1 MMSIHPD
8 FALNGRPLDN
18 TGLLAQVASWSKGDP
33 YEKAIASFLSD
44 WFNAS
49 DEVVV
54 HTSGSTGKPKPI
66 HLQKA
71 HMKASARATAVFF
84 GTFAGTKALLCLSA
98 DYIAGKMMLIRALEL
113 GWDIHIVPPS
123 NALPD
128 LNDTFDFVAM
138 VPMQVQANLN
148 LLDHFKT
155 LIVGGAPMSEDL
167 MHAVRSKKVSVY
179 ETYGMTETITHI
191 ALKSVTENENNF
203 RALNGVNFSCDA
215 RGCLVIDA
223 PNIANEKIVTNDL
236 VRLGSSTTFEWLGRA
251 DNIINS
257 GGVKLIPEQIENV
270 ISPFVSHRFFLSG
283 IPHPSLGEQ
292 LVLVVETKTAPMEI
306 EEILAQ
312 ISWPHAY
319 WRPKQLFCT
328 AQFKET
334 PTGKIDRNRTKKAL
348 GLNKASYI

>member
-1 MMSIHPD
+1 MHIHLD
-8 FALNGRPLDN
+8 FALNGRPLN
-18 TGLLAQVASWSKGDP
+18 YTGLMAQVEAWSNGDP
-33 YEKAIASFLSD
+33 YKKAIASFLSD

-71 HMKASARATAVFF
+71 HMKASARATASFF

-98 DYIAGKMMLIRALEL
+98 DYIAGKMMWVRALEL
-113 GWDIHIVPPS
+113 GWDLHIVPPS
-123 NALPD
+123 NGLTEINSA
-128 LNDTFDFVAM
+128 FDFVAM

-148 LLDHFKT
+148 LIDHFKT

-167 MHAVRSKKVSVY
+167 KNAVRPKKVSVF

-191 ALKSVTENENNF
+191 ALKSVTGKEKCF
-203 RALNGVNFSCDA
+203 RALSGVSFSLDS

-236 VRLGSSTTFEWLGRA
+236 VRLGSPTTFEWLGRA
-251 DNIINS
+251 DNVINS
-257 GGVKLIPEQIENV
+257 GGVKLIPEQIEKV
-270 ISPFVSHRFFLSG
+270 ISPYVSYRFFLSG
-283 IPHPSLGEQ
+283 MPHPSLGEQ
-292 LVLVVETKTAPMEI
+292 LVLMVETKAAPVEI
-306 EEILAQ
+306 EEMLAQ
-312 ISWPHAY
+312 ISWPHVY

-328 AQFKET
+328 PRFIET
-334 PTGKIDRNRTKKAL
+334 PSGKIDRNRSKKAL
-348 GLNKASYI
+348 GL